1 LNKHSWHSTGDIP
14 TFIGVKSDGKLPDIE
29 NTLEMDMRFCDERT
43 TVLNGKEMKEE
54 SKMQVNE
61 IQLKVIALGL
71 VPVFL
76 ILTFALPKT
85 ASTAILLGSVMI
97 TGFVVCFIGM
107 SMQKQE
113 AKNDED
119 LLEIP
124 PKKRS

>member
-1 LNKHSWHSTGDIP
+1 
-14 TFIGVKSDGKLPDIE
+14 
-29 NTLEMDMRFCDERT
+29 MRKD
-43 TVLNGKEMKEE
+43 
-54 SKMQVNE
+54 SKMHVNE
-61 IQLKVIALGL
+61 IHLKVIAIGL

-85 ASTAILLGSVMI
+85 ASTAILLGIVMI

-113 AKNDED
+113 SKRDED
-119 LLEIP
+119 LLAIP